1 MSTNSSKQLA
11 PFNALEHINHKILV
25 LSGKGGVGKSTV
37 AASLAVSLAKQGKKT
52 GLLDVDLHGPSITQM
67 FGLYGWPVETDEKG
81 VPMPIEV
88 MPKLQIV
95 SIGMMLNNVNDAV
108 IWRGPMKYNVIK
120 QFLQEIEWGALD
132 YLVIDSP
139 PGTGDEPLAVA
150 QLAGRNTAAIIVT
163 TPQKV
168 ALSDVRRSIH
178 FCKKLELPTIGIVEN
193 MSGFAC
199 PHCGGQV
206 DLFNSGG
213 GKKLAEE
220 TGVPFLGGI
229 PFDPEIVNCGDQGGF
244 SGDFNH
250 NAFVAITDK
259 VISYVDPNNPETKNH
274 EAEKMKIA
282 IPTAEQKLCMHFG
295 HCEKFALVEV
305 NQSNK
310 QIIKTEYMTPPVH
323 EPGVLPKWLHEQ
335 GVNVIIAGGMGQ
347 HAQELFK
354 QNEINVVVGA
364 AGGSPEDLTNAYI
377 NQTLETGTN
386 VCDH

>member
-1 MSTNSSKQLA
+1 MSTDSSKQL
-11 PFNALEHINHKILV
+11 PPSNALEHINRKILV

-52 GLLDVDLHGPSITQM
+52 GLLDVDLHGPSITGM

-88 MPKLQIV
+88 MPNLQIV
-95 SIGMMLNNVNDAV
+95 SIGMMLNSVDDAV

-120 QFLQEIEWGALD
+120 QFLQDVEWGVLD
-132 YLVIDSP
+132 CLVIDSP

-150 QLAGRNTAAIIVT
+150 QLAGLNTAAVVVT
-163 TPQKV
+163 TPQQI
-168 ALSDVRRSIH
+168 ALADVRRSIG
-178 FCKKLELPTIGIVEN
+178 FCKKLEVPIIGIVEN
-193 MSGFAC
+193 MSGVAC
-199 PHCGGQV
+199 PHCGSQV

-250 NAFVAITDK
+250 NAFAAIADK
-259 VISYVDPNNPETKNH
+259 VISYVDFDNH
-274 EAEKMKIA
+274 KPQKCEAKKMKIA
-282 IPTAEQKLCMHFG
+282 IPTVEQKLCMHFG
-295 HCEKFALVEV
+295 HCEKFALLEV
-305 NQSNK
+305 DESSK
-310 QIIKTEYMTPPVH
+310 RIIKTEYLTPPPH

-335 GVNVIIAGGMGQ
+335 GANVIIAGGMGQ
-347 HAQELFK
+347 RAQELFK

-364 AGGSPEDLTNAYI
+364 AGDSPEELTNAYM
-377 NQTLETGTN
+377 NQTLETGSN